1 MTNAFTEALAG
12 GVAVA
17 VFVALIAIGGAAT
30 AAPDIVI
37 LLQPS
42 GASAGQRRCL
52 IRIRQELLAS
62 GFSVTIVDP
71 GPDTDPSSLAD
82 AIQHQPHS
90 AATIALVGDP
100 TLGLAELWIL
110 DRTGIRAAVR
120 RITAPAEDPE
130 HAAEVMAIRTIE
142 VLRAS
147 ALQRLVDSSEA
158 HTLAPT
164 CPPTLPVVVVAPG
177 DRSAFAVE
185 LGLAVLDNLGG
196 PGPALIPVARLR
208 AQLSDSFFSRLTL
221 EGLGTHPRVQAIEG
235 SADIDQAFGI
245 VDIGATF
252 RRNRRLEPFVTL
264 GGGALHVAAS
274 GEGVYPFTGID
285 QSRWVAAADLG
296 LGLMAVIR
304 KGWALSFEFHTL
316 VEVPRP
322 VVQFSGIAAGTIGR
336 PALAAAWSVVTW
348 L

>member
-1 MTNAFTEALAG
+1 M
-12 GVAVA
+12 A
-17 VFVALIAIGGAAT
+17 VFVAIIAIGRAAT

-52 IRIRQELLAS
+52 TRIRQELLAD
-62 GFSVTIVDP
+62 GFSVTIVNP
-71 GPDTDPSSLAD
+71 GPETDPASLAE
-82 AIQHQPHS
+82 AVQHQPQS

-100 TLGLAELWIL
+100 TLGVAELWIL
-110 DRTGIRAAVR
+110 DRTGTRAAVR

-130 HAAEVMAIRTIE
+130 HAAEIMAIRTIE

-158 HTLAPT
+158 HALAPT
-164 CPPTLPVVVVAPG
+164 CPTAAPVVAVVPG
-177 DRSAFAVE
+177 ERSALDVE
-185 LGLAVLDNLGG
+185 LGLVALDNVGG

-208 AQLSDSFFSRLTL
+208 AQFSRYVFARLTF
-221 EGLGTHPRVQAIEG
+221 EGLGTQPRVQAIEG
-235 SADIDQAFGI
+235 SVQINQALDT
-245 VDIGATF
+245 VEIGGTF
-252 RRNRRLEPFVTL
+252 RRDRRLEPFLTL
-264 GGGALHVAAS
+264 GGGALHVASS

-285 QSRWVAAADLG
+285 QRRWVAIADLG
-296 LGLMAVIR
+296 LGLMAIIR
-304 KGWALSFEFHTL
+304 TGWALSFEVHAL
-316 VEVPRP
+316 IAAPHP
-322 VVQFSGIAAGTIGR
+322 VVQFSGTAVGTIGR

>member
-1 MTNAFTEALAG
+1 MTHAFTEALSG
-12 GVAVA
+12 GAAVA
-17 VFVALIAIGGAAT
+17 VFVALIAFGGAAT
-30 AAPDIVI
+30 AAPDVVI

-52 IRIRQELLAS
+52 TRIRQELLSS

-71 GPDTDPSSLAD
+71 GPETDPSSLAD
-82 AIQHQPHS
+82 AVQHQPHS

-100 TLGLAELWIL
+100 TLGVAELWIL

-158 HTLAPT
+158 HTPAPT
-164 CPPTLPVVVVAPG
+164 CPPTLPVVAVVPK
-177 DRSAFAVE
+177 DRSASAVE

-196 PGPALIPVARLR
+196 PGPALIPIARLR
-208 AQLSDSFFSRLTL
+208 AQLSDSFFARVTL
-221 EGLGTHPRVQAIEG
+221 EGLGTHPRVHAIEG
-235 SADIDQAFGI
+235 SAEIDQTFGI
-245 VDIGATF
+245 VEIGATF
-252 RRNRRLEPFVTL
+252 RQDRRLEPFVTL

-274 GEGVYPFTGID
+274 GEGIYPFTGID
-285 QSRWVAAADLG
+285 QSRWVASVDLG
-296 LGLMAVIR
+296 VGIMAVIR
-304 KGWALSFEFHTL
+304 KGWALSFEVHTL
-316 VEVPRP
+316 IVAPHP
-322 VVQFSGIAAGTIGR
+322 VVQFSGIAAGTIGG